1 MQRAGGF
8 TLVET
13 LASFTILSLVMTG
26 LFVAVGGAIRSDST
40 SQNQSTSLQLAN
52 AHLAALGVTA
62 EIVQGVSKG
71 SFGRDFYWEQSAVP
85 LQSGNSQDKTSL
97 ATGAYWITLSVWPT
111 QAAARLTLPTLVLT
125 TLKLSDAKSIL
136 RPQSP

>member
-62 EIVQGVSKG
+62 PIVQGVSKG
-71 SFGRDFYWEQSAVP
+71 SFGRDFYWEQSTVP
-85 LQSGNSQDKTSL
+85 LQDGNPQDKAFL
-97 ATGAYWITLSVWPT
+97 ATAAHWITLSVWPT
-111 QAAARLTLPTLVLT
+111 QAAARLTSPTVVLT